1 MKVWYYRQDNIL
13 KEIRMGLK
21 KFLRR
26 LFVGVVFVSFVF
38 ATKASAEEMPNMM
51 DLIKESGFT
60 VNELDKPK
68 GAVLIDANTGQ
79 FLWGENPDAPHNPAS
94 IMKLMVVYLVYQAI
108 EEGKISLDTE
118 VEATERYVA
127 ISQIYQLSNNK
138 IQLGVSY
145 PVKELLKMA
154 VVPSSNVATVMLAD
168 LIEPNAVLMLQK
180 MNDTAKELGMTNTKI
195 VNITG
200 AEISAFQGM
209 YAAEGVDTSTL
220 QTTASNVTTA
230 RDLATFTYFL
240 LTKYPDIL
248 TITNTPKV
256 TSMSGTPYE
265 ETFDTYNYSLPG
277 LEYSYEGV
285 DGLKTGSSPTGGFNI
300 DMTAK
305 KGDLRLIA
313 IVLGVG
319 DWADQTGEY
328 KRHPFA
334 NAMLNYG
341 FNHYEY
347 KELLTSGE
355 HEIDDKTIT
364 TESPLLGT
372 IKKEEAYTLKLNDDG
387 KIVVENGLERVS
399 DTIPQLA
406 VTYKEKEEEQN
417 PVKKVLTNSS
427 VNEITSSS
435 FVKKMLK
442 HWKLIAGLIG
452 GLIFL
457 LFLIIWYIRK
467 RNRRKRLEARNR
479 YRRRR

>member
-1 MKVWYYRQDNIL
+1 MKVWYYRQENIL

-21 KFLRR
+21 KYLRR
-26 LFVGVVFVSFVF
+26 LFVGVVFFSFVF
-38 ATKASAEEMPNMM
+38 ATKSSAEEMPNMM

-108 EEGKISLDTE
+108 EEGRLSLDTE
-118 VEATERYVA
+118 VEATDRYVA

-168 LIEPNAVLMLQK
+168 LVEPNAVLMLQK

-209 YAAEGVDTSTL
+209 YAAEEVDTSTL

-256 TSMSGTPYE
+256 TTMSGTPYE

-319 DWADQTGEY
+319 DWSDQTGEY

-364 TESPLLGT
+364 IESPLLDT
-372 IKKEEAYTLKLNDDG
+372 VKKEEAYTLKFNDDG

-399 DTIPQLA
+399 DTIPQIA
-406 VTYKEKEEEQN
+406 VTYKEKEEQN

>member
-1 MKVWYYRQDNIL
+1 
-13 KEIRMGLK
+13 MGLK

-26 LFVGVVFVSFVF
+26 LFVGVVFFSFVF
-38 ATKASAEEMPNMM
+38 ATKTSAEEMPNMM

-108 EEGKISLDTE
+108 EEGKLSLDTE

-168 LIEPNAVLMLQK
+168 LIEPNAVFMLQK

-220 QTTASNVTTA
+220 QSTASNVTTA
-230 RDLATFTYFL
+230 RDLAIFTYFL

-319 DWADQTGEY
+319 NWADQTGEY

-364 TESPLLGT
+364 TESPLLDT
-372 IKKEEAYTLKLNDDG
+372 VKKEEAYTLKLNDDG

-399 DTIPQLA
+399 DTIPQIA

-417 PVKKVLTNSS
+417 PVKKVLTNPS

-442 HWKLIAGLIG
+442 HWKVIAGLIG